1 MTDRI
6 PFTRGSRDGPALRT
20 VIHPGVPQPRPSAE
34 NLLRV
39 QRTRWSEDLL
49 VVSAAGEIDLATAGR
64 LEDALLRDL
73 PAATVLDLT
82 EVSFLGVAGLRVIE
96 STAARAWIERRT
108 TGVVAD
114 TRPVLRLLH
123 LFGVEARIPVYRYL
137 DSAIREVPKALPTP
151 NP

>member
-20 VIHPGVPQPRPSAE
+20 VIHPAAPRPRPPGE
-34 NLLRV
+34 HLLRV

-49 VVSAAGEIDLATAGR
+49 IVSAAGEIDLATAGR
-64 LEDALLRDL
+64 LEGALWGEL
-73 PAATVLDLT
+73 PSATVLDLT

-96 STAARAWIERRT
+96 SAAARARTERRT

-123 LFGVEARIPVYRYL
+123 LFGVEAHIPVYRYL
-137 DSAIREVPKALPTP
+137 DNAIREVPKALPAP

>member
-6 PFTRGSRDGPALRT
+6 PFTRGSRDGPVLRT
-20 VIHPGVPQPRPSAE
+20 VIHSVVPRPRPADE
-34 NLLRV
+34 LLLRV
-39 QRTRWSEDLL
+39 RRTRWSEDVL
-49 VVSAAGEIDLATAGR
+49 VVSATGEIDLATAGR
-64 LEDALLRDL
+64 LERALRGDL

-82 EVSFLGVAGLRVIE
+82 QVSFLGVAGLRVIE
-96 STAARAWIERRT
+96 SAAARAHSEHRT

-123 LFGVEARIPVYRYL
+123 LFGVETQIPVYRHL
-137 DSAIREVPKALPTP
+137 DSAIREVPKSLPAP